1 MGAADVAAAR
11 RRLCRMALGSLP
23 CGRPAHSKAGAA
35 KHQRQDTTA
44 QKNEPCKAIPSGQ
57 QGTMKPVVDIHSVW
71 QASTTVPASV

>member
-1 MGAADVAAAR
+1 MQDGVGV
-11 RRLCRMALGSLP
+11 LALWAT
-23 CGRPAHSKAGAA
+23 AHSKAGAA

-57 QGTMKPVVDIHSVW
+57 QGTMKPVVDLHSVW